1 MMHRTLRQLLCVRVR
16 VRCVRVRV
24 RHRISCRVVYLMLSE
39 PAGFVRHLTAP
50 SGTGEERES
59 VLRSALIA
67 ATAVPLGSC

>member
-1 MMHRTLRQLLCVRVR
+1 
-16 VRCVRVRV
+16 
-24 RHRISCRVVYLMLSE
+24 MLSE